1 MIDKEKLNVIVSG
14 SDGHMGGIL
23 CDIVNSSEDMNLLS
37 EDVMNNPELLGD
49 TEPGNLV
56 VIDFSHKDKTEF
68 LLNFCLSNNIPVVI
82 ATTGHD
88 DHQKAL
94 IGEASKNIPVFFSY
108 NMSMGVALLCDLV
121 KKSVKTFPTADIEI
135 VETHHTRKVDAPS
148 GTAIMIA
155 EAAKSVRPELHVE
168 TGRSGMKARETGD
181 IGISS
186 VRRGD
191 VVGIHEVYISTGT
204 QTITLKHEA
213 HDRRLFAEGAI
224 EAAKFLVK
232 QDAGLYTMKDL
243 IGGE

>member
-1 MIDKEKLNVIVSG
+1 
-14 SDGHMGGIL
+14 MGGIL
-23 CDIVNSSEDMNLLS
+23 CDIVNSSEDMNLIS
-37 EDVMNNPELLGD
+37 EDVMNSPELLGD
-49 TEPGNLV
+49 TELGNLV
-56 VIDFSHKDKTEF
+56 VIDFSHKDKAEF

-88 DHQKAL
+88 EDQKSL
-94 IGEASKNIPVFFSY
+94 IEEASKNIPVFFSY
-108 NMSMGVALLCDLV
+108 NMSMGVALLCDLL
-121 KKSVKTFPTADIEI
+121 KKSVKAFPTADIEI

-148 GTAIMIA
+148 GTAIMLA

-168 TGRSGMKARETGD
+168 VGRSGMKARETGD

-224 EAAKFLVK
+224 EAAKFLVM
-232 QDAGLYTMKDL
+232 QGAGLYTMKDL